1 MRDWY
6 PNIKSHFVIQED
18 PRGQSHAIYLAR
30 EHLTGPMMVV
40 FADTLIETDLSF
52 LANETSDAIAWVKP
66 VDDPR
71 RFGVVVLDQQGGVT
85 RLIEKPEETH
95 NNLAVVGF
103 YYFRSSKQLISAIEE
118 QMRRD
123 TQLEGEYFLVDAVNI
138 MLENGLTMRTEKVD
152 IWLDAG
158 TPEAL
163 LETNRYLLDNGH
175 SNSQEVSDRPGTV
188 IIPPVYLHPSA
199 EVENSIIGPHA
210 SIGAGARVYSSIV
223 RNSILE
229 DEAQVTDVILES
241 SLIGR
246 RSQIQRRAGA
256 INAGDNTVVFL

>member
-1 MRDWY
+1 
-6 PNIKSHFVIQED
+6 
-18 PRGQSHAIYLAR
+18 
-30 EHLTGPMMVV
+30 
-40 FADTLIETDLSF
+40 
-52 LANETSDAIAWVKP
+52 
-66 VDDPR
+66 
-71 RFGVVVLDQQGGVT
+71 
-85 RLIEKPEETH
+85 
-95 NNLAVVGF
+95 
-103 YYFRSSKQLISAIEE
+103 
-118 QMRRD
+118 MRRD

-138 MLENGLTMRTEKVD
+138 MLEKGLTMRTEKVD

-175 SNSQEVSDRPGTV
+175 SNSQEVSDRPGAV

-199 EVENSIIGPHA
+199 EVENSIIGPYA

-229 DEAQVTDVILES
+229 DEAQVTDVILEN

-256 INAGDNTVVFL
+256 INAGDNTVVIL

>member
-1 MRDWY
+1 
-6 PNIKSHFVIQED
+6 
-18 PRGQSHAIYLAR
+18 
-30 EHLTGPMMVV
+30 
-40 FADTLIETDLSF
+40 
-52 LANETSDAIAWVKP
+52 
-66 VDDPR
+66 
-71 RFGVVVLDQQGGVT
+71 
-85 RLIEKPEETH
+85 
-95 NNLAVVGF
+95 
-103 YYFRSSKQLISAIEE
+103 
-118 QMRRD
+118 
-123 TQLEGEYFLVDAVNI
+123 
-138 MLENGLTMRTEKVD
+138 MRTEKVD

-175 SNSQEVSDRPGTV
+175 SNNQEISDQPGTV
-188 IIPPVYLHPSA
+188 IIPPVFIHPTA

-210 SIGAGARVYSSIV
+210 SVGAGARVYSSIV

-256 INAGDNTVVFL
+256 INAGDNTVVIL